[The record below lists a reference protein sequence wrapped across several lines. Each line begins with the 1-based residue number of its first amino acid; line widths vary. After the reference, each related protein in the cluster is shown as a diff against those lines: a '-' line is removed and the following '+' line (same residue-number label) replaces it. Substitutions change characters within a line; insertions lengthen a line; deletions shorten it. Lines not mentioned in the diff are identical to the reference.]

1 LDFLQQTAQE
11 HETML
16 AMAEDTGG
24 HAYINTNN
32 LTQAVLQAVANGS
45 NYYTITY
52 APTNTQWDGRFRA
65 IKVKVEQSGLKLA
78 YREGYYADDPNDRSR
93 VVAGSSALALARP
106 TTMSTAMMHGG
117 PDQTEIPFK
126 VRIRPSAEPPSDR
139 PAPSDRTNPDPKVN
153 VTGPFKDYGVDLVP
167 DPHAISCPASEDGNL
182 HCAIQVATYVYN
194 PEGVLLVTTTANART
209 ALKPEEYAQMLHTG
223 MAFHEEISV
232 PVKGQYYLR
241 TAVHDLKSDRVG
253 AVEVSVASV
262 AHLPPLDAPKDA
274 PAASLDDAER
284 MLERAVPAPASS
296 NPASAP
302 GTVNLETLMPGLA
315 TPAPTPAA
323 ATPPSP
329 APASAPK

>member
-1 LDFLQQTAQE
+1 
-11 HETML
+11 ML

-45 NYYTITY
+45 NYYTLTY
-52 APTNTQWDGRFRA
+52 TPTNTQWDGRFRA
-65 IKVKVEQSGLKLA
+65 IKVKVEQSGVKLA
-78 YREGYYADDPNDRSR
+78 YREGYYADDPNDRNR

-126 VRIRPSAEPPSDR
+126 VRIRPSAAPPNEK
-139 PAPSDRTNPDPKVN
+139 PASSDRTNPDPKVN

-167 DPHAISCPASEDGNL
+167 DPHAISCPASDDGNL
-182 HCAIQVATYVYN
+182 HCAVQVATYVYN

-209 ALKPEEYAQMLHTG
+209 ALKPEEYAQMLHSG
-223 MAFHEEISV
+223 MAFHEDISV

-253 AVEVSVASV
+253 AVEVPVSSV
-262 AHLPPLDAPKDA
+262 AHLPPLDEP
-274 PAASLDDAER
+274 P
-284 MLERAVPAPASS
+284 PAPATSS
-296 NPASAP
+296 SASAGP
-302 GTVNLETLMPGLA
+302 AKPSSSVPIESLLPGLA
-315 TPAPTPAA
+315 DPAPTPA
-323 ATPPSP
+323 TP
-329 APASAPK
+329 APEPR